1 MPADP
6 NIIKGRGESV
16 LLACW
21 SGRDYAEVSSLQ
33 RAMVHE
39 AISQLEFSEDERV
52 LDVGCGDGLLTRAA
66 ARMLPLGYAV
76 GVDASPRM
84 IATAHAATA
93 PTESGPWFVV
103 ADARRLPFGP
113 AFRCRGVFQR
123 VALGSRTAA
132 GTSLAAEVAR
142 LSQHS

>member
-39 AISQLEFSEDERV
+39 AISQLEFSQDERV
-52 LDVGCGDGLLTRAA
+52 LDVACGDGVLTRAA
-66 ARMLPLGYAV
+66 ARM
-76 GVDASPRM
+76 
-84 IATAHAATA
+84 AAARIRRQGRCLA
-93 PTESGPWFVV
+93 PDDRHRARRHGADGIRPVFVV
-103 ADARRLPFGP
+103 ADAGRCLSGRQFDVVVSFNALHWVPEQRQARRSP
-113 AFRCRGVFQR
+113 Q
-123 VALGSRTAA
+123 
-132 GTSLAAEVAR
+132 TS
-142 LSQHS
+142 HS